1 MTPPPGGR
9 AFWRVAC
16 AQVAF
21 IVYCVWCRQVLR
33 ARLGFIADI
42 TTVWLDC
49 GAWTCCTICA
59 LVQEARLV
67 DQINAT
73 VVSCAPKS
81 GVALVRHVGDDRRQ
95 QQQDAATTTVP
106 QLQSGTMLTFGNERG
121 NVVTTTQPAV

>member
-1 MTPPPGGR
+1 
-9 AFWRVAC
+9 
-16 AQVAF
+16 
-21 IVYCVWCRQVLR
+21 VLR

-49 GAWTCCTICA
+49 GVWTCCTICA

-73 VVSCAPKS
+73 VVSCAPKG

-95 QQQDAATTTVP
+95 QQQQDVATTTFPP
-106 QLQSGTMLTFGNERG
+106 QLQSGTMLTFGNGWG
-121 NVVTTTQPAV
+121 NVVTTMQPAV